1 MRIKGI
7 FHKHHLIAIA
17 ICLVGGMSIFPN
29 RSTAT
34 ELKVLRLPG
43 VVKEKARLLN
53 QEYLAAT
60 PEVAHGDKKYPL
72 LIFLHGAG
80 GRGSDIQ
87 KVKRIA
93 QAALMGMERYAGEP
107 SIFVAPQV
115 IPGAPGNRQSWVP
128 DELNVFLE
136 HLKSTLPIDSNRIYL
151 TGNSMGGFGTWYWA
165 SHSPKQF
172 AAAAPIVGGL
182 GEGGPKE
189 ITPNLDQWA
198 NNLVNLPLWAFHG
211 EQDRVVPADRS
222 KRMIDMIQ
230 KQGGKLARLTIFPN
244 EGHGASRRVYTSED
258 FYQWLYAQNSEQQIE
273 SAQTTPKQGRDSK
286 TKTEGDQRQKGV
298 DGLAPEVP
306 DLSAEDVSFQ
316 LEHQLPYLDEPF
328 IDSSPE
334 DKKDGIDVGVL
345 GIDGGDKESILKF
358 ARSLG
363 ETALDPRAGNTDS
376 LLICYR
382 GKLILE
388 SYYRRGRVN
397 YPHYQMSITK
407 SYTAMVIGRAIQLGY
422 LSMADLDKPITA
434 FLNELDSS
442 KLTGG
447 ANQITL
453 HQAMHM
459 RSGVRI
465 DPDIAN
471 QLRRR
476 PEELKGQRQVEAYL
490 ANSDPIPPAPR
501 EFKYQSSDPTITMQ
515 IVEAVVPGNASEF
528 IREQLWG
535 PLGVENYQWQQDVSG
550 LPKSAAGSSI
560 RSRDMLKMGL
570 LVLNHGQWKGKQ
582 LIPAEFIQRATNG
595 IRNNSGASSYGY
607 FWWTQDYEI
616 GERTYHSIQG
626 RGAGG
631 QFLFIF
637 PSIKLVVVVTAHNKG
652 MGSLLRQLPQTLL
665 PSFVHNLANTTEGE

>member
-1 MRIKGI
+1 
-7 FHKHHLIAIA
+7 
-17 ICLVGGMSIFPN
+17 
-29 RSTAT
+29 
-34 ELKVLRLPG
+34 
-43 VVKEKARLLN
+43 
-53 QEYLAAT
+53 
-60 PEVAHGDKKYPL
+60 
-72 LIFLHGAG
+72 
-80 GRGSDIQ
+80 
-87 KVKRIA
+87 
-93 QAALMGMERYAGEP
+93 
-107 SIFVAPQV
+107 
-115 IPGAPGNRQSWVP
+115 
-128 DELNVFLE
+128 
-136 HLKSTLPIDSNRIYL
+136 
-151 TGNSMGGFGTWYWA
+151 
-165 SHSPKQF
+165 
-172 AAAAPIVGGL
+172 
-182 GEGGPKE
+182 
-189 ITPNLDQWA
+189 
-198 NNLVNLPLWAFHG
+198 
-211 EQDRVVPADRS
+211 
-222 KRMIDMIQ
+222 
-230 KQGGKLARLTIFPN
+230 
-244 EGHGASRRVYTSED
+244 
-258 FYQWLYAQNSEQQIE
+258 
-273 SAQTTPKQGRDSK
+273 
-286 TKTEGDQRQKGV
+286 
-298 DGLAPEVP
+298 
-306 DLSAEDVSFQ
+306 
-316 LEHQLPYLDEPF
+316 
-328 IDSSPE
+328 
-334 DKKDGIDVGVL
+334 
-345 GIDGGDKESILKF
+345 
-358 ARSLG
+358 
-363 ETALDPRAGNTDS
+363 
-376 LLICYR
+376 
-382 GKLILE
+382 
-388 SYYRRGRVN
+388 
-397 YPHYQMSITK
+397 
-407 SYTAMVIGRAIQLGY
+407 MVIGRAIQLGY

-442 KLTGG
+442 NLTRG

-476 PEELKGQRQVEAYL
+476 PEELKGQRQVETYL

-652 MGSLLRQLPQTLL
+652 MGSLLSQLPQTLL
-665 PSFVHNLANTTEGE
+665 PSFVHNLAKTTEGE